1 MNSEELETLK
11 AVCEQRD
18 RAMTAL
24 ANLVDSFWSAH
35 YNHAFDAEDTEED
48 KKEKDENGKPKTYR
62 CAAGRSLRDCFKG
75 CNLFDKEGVCKGYDC
90 PMGFHHRRMYERVR
104 EANGVLDER
113 AAEFVPLDLDRIPK
127 YDKEKKYEVTA
138 AWFARMCLMFFNGFS
153 LNKEY
158 TKEQCEKMGEAAS
171 NLACIG
177 LATFGLHF
185 PVECANDE
193 KNGKE
198 VSADDPRIVEWN
210 ESMKP
215 LIEKFADRDA
225 KVEKKGLVDCLEL
238 FTGDEEY
245 ARWYIVKQSV
255 TFLGE
260 YAFGHDY
267 PSADLGVYGDV
278 LGGLKWVCRE
288 VCGLPEENFAI
299 IQNLNDVSLDAEGFT
314 VSDAEA

>member
-1 MNSEELETLK
+1 MNSEELATLK

-18 RAMTAL
+18 RAREAL

-104 EANGVLDER
+104 EANEVLDER
-113 AAEFVPLDLDRIPK
+113 SAEFKPFDLDRIPQ
-127 YDKEKKYEVTA
+127 YDKTKKYEVTA
-138 AWFARMCLMFFNGFS
+138 EWYARMCLMFFNGFS
-153 LNKEY
+153 LTKEY

-177 LATFGLHF
+177 LATFGVHF

-193 KNGKE
+193 KNGKK
-198 VSADDPRIVEWN
+198 VSEDDPRIVEWN

-215 LIEKFADRDA
+215 LIEKFSDRDA
-225 KVEKKGLVDCLEL
+225 KVEKKGLADCLEL

-260 YAFGHDY
+260 YAFGRDY

-278 LGGLKWVCRE
+278 LDCLKWVCAK
-288 VCGLPEENFAI
+288 VCGLPEENFAV
-299 IQNLNDVSLDAEGFT
+299 IQNLNDVSLDADGFT
-314 VSDAEA
+314 VSDADA